1 MTNDEGM
8 MKSELAPLGVR
19 RRVAAFKARTRPRTP
34 NFCAARLGE
43 AVAEM
48 MEYEFIRHLSFG
60 IISSFVIRHSSF
72 FR

>member
-1 MTNDEGM
+1 MTNGEGM
-8 MKSELAPLGVR
+8 TESRTGAFGSAATR
-19 RRVAAFKARTRPRTP
+19 RRFQSADMPRTP

-48 MEYEFIRHLSFG
+48 MECEFIRHSSFG